1 MLQRSDQTLAA
12 YNCVSAKRNA
22 RASSPVRCAAKTLL
36 TFMPENLNAGRD
48 GPGRHSKEDTMKH
61 HRVFLPLIM
70 VILRID
76 VKIVVTRR

>member
-1 MLQRSDQTLAA
+1 MSPRRDGNAPCEARPAA
-12 YNCVSAKRNA
+12 ND
-22 RASSPVRCAAKTLL
+22 LL

-48 GPGRHSKEDTMKH
+48 GPGRHSKEDTMEK
-61 HRVFLPLIM
+61 HRVFLPRIM